1 MGRVYR
7 RSITG
12 ALVLI
17 ALGVIFLYSNLRP
30 GFDPWS
36 VLSRYWPLLLIFW
49 GLGRIFDY
57 FMFERENVNGVN
69 VGTRGYGGEVF
80 AIVVLVV
87 LFMVALGHS
96 RPHGKLENVHES
108 IPLKDAK
115 TVDITVDM
123 TSGEIHVAGGANPA
137 NALEADFAYRES
149 DGKPDVDYNVSGSQ
163 GMLKVSSKDTGIH
176 THFGSSNNR
185 WDLHLNDLASE
196 LQVHMGAGQGNLKL
210 GGLNLTH
217 VDLEMGAGQ
226 VNLDLTGDWK
236 KNLSV
241 NIQGGV
247 GNAHI
252 RLPKN
257 VGVEASVSGGIGSVD
272 SGGLKK
278 HDGEYVNDAYGQSPV
293 TVRVTVQ
300 GGVGSV
306 DLESEK

>member
-1 MGRVYR
+1 
-7 RSITG
+7 
-12 ALVLI
+12 
-17 ALGVIFLYSNLRP
+17 
-30 GFDPWS
+30 
-36 VLSRYWPLLLIFW
+36 LLLIFW

>member
-69 VGTRGYGGEVF
+69 VGSRGYGGEVF

-87 LFMVALGHS
+87 LFMVAVGHT
-96 RPHGKLENVHES
+96 RIHGKLENVHES
-108 IPLKDAK
+108 IPLKNAK
-115 TVDITVDM
+115 SVDVTVDM
-123 TSGEIHVAGGANPA
+123 TSGELRVGGGANPA
-137 NALEADFAYRES
+137 NAIDADFAYRES
-149 DGKPDVDYNVSGSQ
+149 DGKPDVDYNVSGTQ
-163 GMLKVSSKDTGIH
+163 GVLRVSSKDTGIH
-176 THFGSSNNR
+176 THFASSNNR
-185 WDLHLNDLASE
+185 WDIHLNDLASE
-196 LQVHMGAGQGNLKL
+196 LQIHMGAGQGNLKL
-210 GGLNLTH
+210 GGLGLTH
-217 VDLEMGAGQ
+217 LDLEMGAGQ

-236 KNLSV
+236 KNLEV
-241 NIQGGV
+241 NMQGGV

-257 VGVEASVSGGIGSVD
+257 VGVEVSVSGGIGSVN
-272 SGGLKK
+272 SGSLKK
-278 HDGEYVNDAYGQSPV
+278 REGEYVNDAYGQSPV
-293 TVRVTVQ
+293 TIRVTVE

-306 DLESEK
+306 ELESD

>member
-185 WDLHLNDLASE
+185 WDIRLNDLASE

>member
-123 TSGEIHVAGGANPA
+123 TSGQIHVAGGANPA

>member
-1 MGRVYR
+1 
-7 RSITG
+7 
-12 ALVLI
+12 VLI

>member
-1 MGRVYR
+1 MGRAYR

-57 FMFERENVNGVN
+57 FMFERENVNGASA
-69 VGTRGYGGEVF
+69 GTRGYGGEVF

-96 RPHGKLENVHES
+96 RIHGKLANAHES

-115 TVDITVDM
+115 SVDITVDM
-123 TSGEIHVAGGANPA
+123 TSGEIHIAGGASPA
-137 NALEADFAYRES
+137 NALEADFAFRQS

-163 GMLKVSSKDTGIH
+163 GMLRVSSKDTGIH

-217 VDLEMGAGQ
+217 LDLELGAGQ

-247 GNAHI
+247 GNARI

-257 VGVEASVSGGIGSVD
+257 VGVEASVSGGIGSVN